1 MMGDYNSD
9 NERDSQSM
17 GSSQKISV
25 KNMDMDSLES
35 PFRKNKN
42 LLDSESDARST
53 FTSVTGKTKKY

>member
-35 PFRKNKN
+35 PFCKNKN